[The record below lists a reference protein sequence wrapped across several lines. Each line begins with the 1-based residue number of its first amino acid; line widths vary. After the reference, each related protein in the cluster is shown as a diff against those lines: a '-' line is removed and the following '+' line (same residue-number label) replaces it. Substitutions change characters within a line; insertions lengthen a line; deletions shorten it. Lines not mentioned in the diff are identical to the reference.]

1 MRLDFT
7 IRKKVILGGVIL
19 LVLADV
25 ALAAYSWQLTSLPY
39 ASQPSVEIKLKQK
52 DIETAQKIR
61 EEMPK
66 TTADCD
72 AFEKSLFPASSGYST
87 VSAELGSLA
96 KKSGIQLEALSFK
109 PTDMPNRGLTEVA
122 AELTV
127 TGNYKSVIQYL
138 NGVQRSTH
146 YEVESLILAAET
158 GNQASL
164 NVIKVALHL
173 KTYFRAAA

>member
-1 MRLDFT
+1 MRPDFT
-7 IRKKVILGGVIL
+7 IRKKLILGGVIL

-25 ALAAYSWQLTSLPY
+25 GLAAYSWQLTSAPN
-39 ASQPSVEIKLKQK
+39 ASQPSWQLKMLQK
-52 DIETAQKIR
+52 DIESAQKIR

-87 VSAELGSLA
+87 VSAELGNLA

-109 PTDMPNRGLTEVA
+109 PTDMPNRGLKEVA

-127 TGNYKSVIQYL
+127 TGNYKNVIQFL

-146 YEVESLILAAET
+146 YEVESLILAAGT
-158 GNQASL
+158 GNQASS
-164 NVIKVALHL
+164 NVIKVVLHI